1 MSRNRL
7 LGIRAAYIVIILIA
21 TLTGLRFS
29 PSQTDAL
36 MRLQRAFAPAE
47 TWRAAVDAL
56 RNLVL
61 FAGLGA
67 VWVATSL
74 DRRTSR
80 DVKQVAVISF
90 VLSTIIEGVQTFSP
104 ARTASIID
112 VVMNTLG
119 GIAGAVAAAKLVS
132 TVGGA
137 RKERSYIGVPALLIA
152 GPYAL
157 AVACEAL
164 TPLFNSAELPA
175 FQGDPARRLLASL
188 SASFPL
194 DYRQI
199 PISDIPLYAAA
210 GFLLVAYFRESRG
223 ASRTSWWTVSAVAA
237 VVVLVLHVLH
247 GAFGLPIRWEAILT
261 DVMSIFAGAWLADR
275 SLGHLTQRYRGATRA
290 RGVIVSYAILLMIW
304 GWRPLLPKASWEE
317 MAAQVTVNA
326 FLPLEG
332 IGGRVDVFSAAHVL
346 QQFFLY
352 VPLGAL
358 LGVWPLRRRGPWS
371 NLLPA
376 FWLALVI
383 EAGHI
388 VVEDRTFDLTNAL
401 LVWSGLAMGWICVR
415 QTGYRPYGEAAPAQT

>member
-21 TLTGLRFS
+21 TLTGLQFS
-29 PSQTDAL
+29 ANQTDAL
-36 MRLQRAFAPAE
+36 ARLQRAFAPAE

-74 DRRTSR
+74 DSRTGR
-80 DVKQVAVISF
+80 GVKQAAVISF
-90 VLSTIIEGVQTFSP
+90 VLSAIIEGVQTFSP
-104 ARTASIID
+104 VRTASVMD
-112 VVMNTLG
+112 VAMNTLG
-119 GIAGAVAAAKLVS
+119 GIVGAVVGAKLIA
-132 TVGGA
+132 TIKTA
-137 RKERSYIGVPALLIA
+137 RNDRSYVGVPALLIA

-164 TPLFNSAELPA
+164 TPLFNSSELPD
-175 FQGDPARRLLASL
+175 FQGDPSTRLLESL
-188 SASFPL
+188 RASFPL
-194 DYRQI
+194 DFWQV

-223 ASRTSWWTVSAVAA
+223 ASRTRWWTVSAIAA
-237 VVVLVLHVLH
+237 VVVCGLHVVH
-247 GAFGLPIRWEAILT
+247 GAFGLPIRWEAVLT
-261 DVMSIFAGAWLADR
+261 DAMSILAGGWLADR
-275 SLGHLTQRYRGATRA
+275 SLAPLTQRYRGATRA

-304 GWRPLLPKASWEE
+304 GWRPLVPKASWEE
-317 MAAQVTVNA
+317 IAAQVNVNA

-332 IGGRVDVFSAAHVL
+332 IAERVDVFSAAHVL

-358 LGVWPLRRRGPWS
+358 LGVWPLRRSGPWS

-388 VVEDRTFDLTNAL
+388 VIEDRTFDLTNGL

>member
-1 MSRNRL
+1 MSRKRL
-7 LGIRAAYIVIILIA
+7 LGIRAAYITIILIA
-21 TLTGLRFS
+21 TLTGLQFS
-29 PSQTDAL
+29 ASQTDAL
-36 MRLQRAFAPAE
+36 ARLERAVVPSL
-47 TWRAAVDAL
+47 TWRDAVDAL

-80 DVKQVAVISF
+80 NIKQAAVISF
-90 VLSTIIEGVQTFSP
+90 VLSAIVEAVQTFSP
-104 ARTASIID
+104 VRTASLID
-112 VVMNTLG
+112 VAMNTLG
-119 GIAGAVAAAKLVS
+119 GIAGAATSVRLIA
-132 TVGGA
+132 TV
-137 RKERSYIGVPALLIA
+137 RTSRNERSYVGVPALLIT

-164 TPLFNSAELPA
+164 TPLFNSSELPA
-175 FQGDPARRLLASL
+175 FQGDPVTRLLAALGASL
-188 SASFPL
+188 PL

-199 PISDIPLYAAA
+199 PIFDIPLYAAA

-223 ASRTSWWTVSAVAA
+223 ASRTKWWIVTAVAA
-237 VVVLVLHVLH
+237 VVVCGLHVLH

-261 DVMSIFAGAWLADR
+261 DALSILVGAWAAEKTLA
-275 SLGHLTQRYRGATRA
+275 HLTQRYRGATRA
-290 RGVIVSYAILLMIW
+290 RGVIVSYAILLMLW
-304 GWRPLLPKASWEE
+304 GWRPLLPKASWDE
-317 MAAQVTVNA
+317 MAAQINVHA

-332 IGGRVDVFSAAHVL
+332 LGERVDVFSAAHVL

-358 LGVWPLRRRGPWS
+358 LGVWPLRRSGPWS

-376 FWLALVI
+376 FWLALLI

-388 VVEDRTFDLTNAL
+388 VIEDRTFDLTNGL

-415 QTGYRPYGEAAPAQT
+415 QTGYRPYGEAAPAKP